1 MKKVILGEQGGIL
14 TEMQQQFLERVKAN
28 VEQMGHLLNDLVSI
42 ASPDSQPIELSPQPV
57 DLTEIIEEAVMG
69 LAARFRER
77 RLAVRLDLPSELPM
91 VQADHDSLYQI
102 MLRLLSNAVLCSK
115 EGTEVLI
122 MARSADMARVY
133 HVLTRASIAI
143 ARRALHGAGYHLVE
157 YGGASGLAP
166 EEDLAAEE
174 LGLYIRRVTV
184 TADRRVSIT
193 IPASAEFDVDVYSGD
208 EILVL
213 SSDQTD
219 ASGTAGGVDV

>member
-1 MKKVILGEQGGIL
+1 MLFDLNAQRTLAAGFAYYKTREAEFRALFTGVSDDVLGAWF
-14 TEMQQQFLERVKAN
+14 TELSDHYPLFRTRNTRGTDEAPMLVVTPQDERVTQTIIGDFDTRDDQGRG
-28 VEQMGHLLNDLVSI
+28 V
-42 ASPDSQPIELSPQPV
+42 DSYLI
-57 DLTEIIEEAVMG
+57 
-69 LAARFRER
+69 RET
-77 RLAVRLDLPSELPM
+77 V
-91 VQADHDSLYQI
+91 
-102 MLRLLSNAVLCSK
+102 
-115 EGTEVLI
+115 EVLI

-143 ARRALHGAGYHLVE
+143 ARRALHRAGYHLVE

-219 ASGTAGGVDV
+219 ASGMAGGVDVDV